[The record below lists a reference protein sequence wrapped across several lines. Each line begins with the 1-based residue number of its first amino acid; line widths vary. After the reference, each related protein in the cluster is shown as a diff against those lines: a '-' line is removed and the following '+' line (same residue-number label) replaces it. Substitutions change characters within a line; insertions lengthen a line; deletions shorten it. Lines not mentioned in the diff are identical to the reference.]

1 MEKWTKFENASMRQ
15 KLICQ
20 KKVSNV
26 IMAFQTIWNLEL
38 SSSANDGR

>member
-1 MEKWTKFENASMRQ
+1 MISSSNFYNMEKWTKFENASMRQ

-26 IMAFQTIWNLEL
+26 IMAFQTI
-38 SSSANDGR
+38 